1 MPHPC
6 SVASSAVRLLSR
18 RYGRNF
24 AALWVWRY
32 ADFYFLLLAMR
43 NNDSNS
49 RTALITPLGVKCDL
63 LHADR
68 IR

>member
-1 MPHPC
+1 M
-6 SVASSAVRLLSR
+6 
-18 RYGRNF
+18 RYGRNV